1 MLHER
6 YGNKGGVQLVVQTTG
21 DVLREGVLNG
31 RCLQETPNV
40 L

>member
-6 YGNKGGVQLVVQTTG
+6 YGNNGVQLVVQTTG